1 MTTPLVRTVTVVN
14 PEGVHLRP
22 ADQLVRLASQFESNI
37 LIGKNSEM
45 VDAKSIL
52 SLMTL
57 GAEQG
62 CDLQIEVEGSDA
74 ELAIAKVA
82 DLISSGFPPEDSD
95 AEPSADGS
103 VDAVSQDGSV

>member
-22 ADQLVRLASQFESNI
+22 ADQLVRLASQFESSI

-62 CDLQIEVEGSDA
+62 CNLQIEAKGADA
-74 ELAIAKVA
+74 EVAIEKVA
-82 DLISSGFPPEDSD
+82 DLISSGFPADDSD
-95 AEPSADGS
+95 ADGP
-103 VDAVSQDGSV
+103 VDADAVSQDGSV